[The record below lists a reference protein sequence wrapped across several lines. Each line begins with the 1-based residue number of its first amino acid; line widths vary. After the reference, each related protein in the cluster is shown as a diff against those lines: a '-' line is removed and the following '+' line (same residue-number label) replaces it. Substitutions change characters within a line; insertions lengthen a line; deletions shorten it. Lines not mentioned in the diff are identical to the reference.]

1 MADADGGSGR
11 IVIVGGVAGGA
22 SAAARARRMDEA
34 VEIIML
40 EKDEH
45 VSFANCG
52 LPYYIGG
59 EIEEREKLLVAKPA
73 RFRDWLN
80 VEVRTRS
87 EATAIDRDA
96 KSITVMDHGRGAS
109 YELGYDKLILA
120 PGAAPIVPPI
130 EGVDS
135 SNVFTLRNVADTDAI
150 KGYIDGNKPGR
161 VAVIGAGYIGLE
173 MVEMLRHRGLEV
185 AVVELLE
192 QVMPPLDA
200 EMASMIE
207 EELSAHGV
215 ELHLGNGL
223 DGFLRAEGG
232 RVGGVVLKDGTEVGA
247 DFVIMGI
254 GVRPNTALAKEAGLS
269 IGGSGGIVVNRF
281 MQTDDPDIYAV
292 GDAVE
297 YEHGVLGERMRVAL
311 AGPANRA
318 GRIAGEHA
326 ASGSAP
332 AMSPVLGTA
341 VVRVFSKTAA
351 MTGLSEK
358 TASKH
363 GRPARAVWVPAANHA
378 GYYPGAEPMMVKLI
392 FDPSEGAGRGKV
404 LGAQIVGGAGVDKR
418 VDVLATAIGFG
429 ATVDDLTGLDLAYA
443 PPYGSAKDPV
453 HLAAFVAQNWL
464 RGLDRY
470 ERPESTSEGP
480 SGARRGDGAGD
491 DDGVQWLDVRTAAE
505 WDSGHLEGAIR
516 VPLSQL
522 RDRLSELDKA
532 RPVVTICK
540 GGQRSYYASR
550 VLRLN
555 GFENVATLSGGM
567 TMQRHA
573 GG

>member
-1 MADADGGSGR
+1 MAAAAANGGTR

-22 SAAARARRMDEA
+22 SAAARARRMDETA
-34 VEIIML
+34 EIIML

-59 EIEEREKLLVAKPA
+59 EITDREKLLVAKPA

-80 VEVRTRS
+80 VEVRTWS
-87 EATAIDRDA
+87 EATAIDRAD
-96 KSITVMDHGRGAS
+96 KTITVHNHETGADDT
-109 YELGYDKLILA
+109 LAYDKLILA

-130 EGVDS
+130 EGVDAP
-135 SNVFTLRNVADTDAI
+135 NVFTLRNVADTDAI
-150 KGYIDGNKPGR
+150 KGFIDAKQPGR

-173 MVEMLRHRGLEV
+173 MVEMLRELKMSV
-185 AVVELLE
+185 SVVELMD

-200 EMASMIE
+200 EMARMIE
-207 EELSAHGV
+207 EELAAHGV

-223 DGFLRAEGG
+223 DGFKLGG
-232 RVGGVVLKDGTEVGA
+232 GGAVEQVVLKDGSTVAA
-247 DFVIMGI
+247 DMVMMGI
-254 GVRPNTALAKEAGLS
+254 GVRPNTKLATDAGLS
-269 IGGSGGIVVNRF
+269 VGETGGIAVNDH

-297 YEHGVLGERMRVAL
+297 YMHGVAGARMRVAL

-326 ASGSAP
+326 VTGKAP
-332 AMSPVLGTA
+332 AMAPVLGTA

-358 TASKH
+358 MAAKY
-363 GRPARAVWVPAANHA
+363 GRACAAVWVPGAHHV
-378 GYYPGAEPMMVKLI
+378 GYYPGAEPMMIKLI
-392 FDPSEGAGRGKV
+392 FDPTEGKV

-418 VDVLATAIGFG
+418 IDVIATAISFG
-429 ATVDDLTGLDLAYA
+429 ATVHDLTGLDLAYA
-443 PPYGSAKDPV
+443 PPYGAAKDPV
-453 HLAAFVAQNWL
+453 HMAGFVAQNWI
-464 RGLDRY
+464 RDVDRQQPP
-470 ERPESTSEGP
+470 RRTADSEG
-480 SGARRGDGAGD
+480 DGQI
-491 DDGVQWLDVRTAAE
+491 QWLDVRTPSE
-505 WDSGHLEGAIR
+505 WEAGHLEGATWIPLNELRER
-516 VPLSQL
+516 VG
-522 RDRLSELDKA
+522 ELDRD

-550 VLRLN
+550 ILQLN
-555 GFENVATLSGGM
+555 GFNDVATLSGGM
-567 TMQRHA
+567 TMQ
-573 GG
+573 GYV